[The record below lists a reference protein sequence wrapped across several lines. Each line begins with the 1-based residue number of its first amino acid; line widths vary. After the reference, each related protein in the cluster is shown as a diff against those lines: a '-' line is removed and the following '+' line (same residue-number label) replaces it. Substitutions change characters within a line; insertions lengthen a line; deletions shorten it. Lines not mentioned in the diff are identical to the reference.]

1 VTGYY
6 VPDSLVEINVMET
19 KLEKEVRFLK
29 IYAVTATLLCAVF
42 LLSAFASQN
51 KKQKFTEIDV
61 ERINIVE
68 KDGKLKMVISNKE
81 RQTPVIVDGKTF
93 AQEGGRSPGM
103 IFFNEKGDE
112 IGGLIFTGNT
122 GEGQYSSFS
131 FDKFR
136 GDQTIALQHLENSSG
151 VYFAGLSFNDVNLP
165 TVELVAKMD
174 AIKQL
179 PNEAARNAALKEMR
193 ERGELMV
200 NRLSV
205 GKGRDK
211 SAFMSLSDAKGKPRI
226 RISVAAAGTPKIDFL
241 DEAGKVI
248 YSLPEGNSAGKK

>member
-1 VTGYY
+1 
-6 VPDSLVEINVMET
+6 MET
-19 KLEKEVRFLK
+19 RLEKEVRFLK
-29 IYAVTATLLCAVF
+29 IYAVVATLLCAVF

-51 KKQKFTEIDV
+51 RRQKFEEIDV

-93 AQEGGRSPGM
+93 PQEGRPPGM

-112 IGGLIFTGNT
+112 IGGLIFRGNT
-122 GEGQYSSFS
+122 GEGQSGSLT

-136 GDQTIALQHLENSSG
+136 GDQTIAFQHQENSKG
-151 VYFAGLSFNDVNLP
+151 DYFAAITFNDVNLP
-165 TVELVAKMD
+165 TAELVAKLD

-179 PNEAARNAALKEMR
+179 PSEAARSAAIKEMR
-193 ERGELMV
+193 ERGEFMV

-205 GKGRDK
+205 GRGRDRA
-211 SAFMSLSDAKGKPRI
+211 AFMSLNDAKGKPRI
-226 RISVAAAGTPKIDFL
+226 RMSVAADGASKIEFL
-241 DEAGKVI
+241 DETGKVAYSFPDGNKAGKQ
-248 YSLPEGNSAGKK
+248 